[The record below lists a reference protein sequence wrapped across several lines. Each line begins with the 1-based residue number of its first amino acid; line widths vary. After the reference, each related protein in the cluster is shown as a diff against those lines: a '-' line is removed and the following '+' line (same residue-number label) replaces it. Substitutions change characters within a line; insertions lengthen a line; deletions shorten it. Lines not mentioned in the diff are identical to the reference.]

1 MLKTFLFSIFVTV
14 MNAEAIKTILIDF
27 LISQNDSIILGSEVT
42 YGSKKQ
48 VVDIMQ
54 LSENKISAFEIK
66 ADRDDVR
73 RLDNQI
79 NEYKKIFDYIY
90 VVCTKKQLYKVQEKT
105 DKTIGIFLID
115 DEERINIKRKALRQ
129 RNADKRSILETVN
142 ANHLKRTFNLNRR
155 VTANEAR
162 DLLTNKNAKELKN
175 TLYTYLET
183 FLSKKFSLFLS
194 EKGINTHI
202 DDLPVL
208 SIHRRD
214 IIL

>member
-48 VVDIMQ
+48 VV
-54 LSENKISAFEIK
+54 KISAFEIK

-142 ANHLKRTFNLNRR
+142 ANYLKRTFNLNRR